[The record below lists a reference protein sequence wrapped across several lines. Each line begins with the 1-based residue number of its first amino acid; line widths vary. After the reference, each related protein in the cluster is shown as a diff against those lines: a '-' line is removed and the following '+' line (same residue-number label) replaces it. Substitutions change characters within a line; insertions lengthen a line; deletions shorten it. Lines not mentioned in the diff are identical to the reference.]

1 MFRCADIQTERGNK
15 RRRTHT
21 NRIFMLLTV
30 RTLPSSCCE
39 MSEEEQRDDSEPKN
53 SKDRRK
59 RAGETEQWKEGDP
72 EGGLTVRSLIA
83 SAETMVV
90 CPAN

>member
-1 MFRCADIQTERGNK
+1 MCRHTDRK
-15 RRRTHT
+15 REQKEKNT

-39 MSEEEQRDDSEPKN
+39 MSEKEQRDDSEPKN

>member
-1 MFRCADIQTERGNK
+1 
-15 RRRTHT
+15 
-21 NRIFMLLTV
+21 
-30 RTLPSSCCE
+30 
-39 MSEEEQRDDSEPKN
+39 MSEKEQCDDSEPKN